1 MITKFASGQNSRI
14 RNRMITKFASGQK
27 VKDPLRL
34 RSETFLEDVHSV
46 QNNTLYAYA
55 IRQHRAQDHG
65 SFENN
70 NSNKSLTW
78 SHLVKLDLKG
88 QSNEIFY
95 LQFFSYFKPTWATD

>member
-1 MITKFASGQNSRI
+1 
-14 RNRMITKFASGQK
+14 MITKFASGQK

-46 QNNTLYAYA
+46 QYIVRVRYKAA
-55 IRQHRAQDHG
+55 WAQDHG